1 MSNIRSRPLN
11 AAPLDRSMLDSAASP
26 TRVIFGI
33 VFLAWS
39 WISTV
44 VVLGAF
50 LAPALPGA
58 WLGIPDRYAVALGVA
73 LAVTAVEFVSGGRW
87 APVYWLVLLL
97 FDAPFTTI
105 QTHAWLAVLVA
116 PYLADGVLTSG
127 ADVVIW
133 LLSVIA
139 GVIAAILGELLLFGR
154 R

>member
-1 MSNIRSRPLN
+1 MSNVRSRPLN

-26 TRVIFGI
+26 TRVFFGI

-39 WISTV
+39 WVSTV

-50 LAPALPGA
+50 LAPAVPGDMV
-58 WLGIPDRYAVALGVA
+58 GIPARYVIALIFA
-73 LAVTAVEFVSGGRW
+73 LLITAVEFVSGGRW

-105 QTHAWLAVLVA
+105 QTHAWLAVLTA
-116 PYLADGVLTSG
+116 PYLAGGVLTSG
-127 ADVVIW
+127 ADVAIW
-133 LLSVIA
+133 LISIVA

>member
-1 MSNIRSRPLN
+1 MGNIRSRPLN
-11 AAPLDRSMLDSAASP
+11 APPLDRAMLDSAASP
-26 TRVIFGI
+26 MRVFFGI

-50 LAPALPGA
+50 LAPAVPGDA
-58 WLGIPDRYAVALGVA
+58 AGIPARYIVALVFA
-73 LAVTAVEFVSGGRW
+73 ILITAVEFVSASRW
-87 APVYWLVLLL
+87 APVYWLVLLA

-105 QTHAWLAVLVA
+105 QTHAWGVVLTA
-116 PYLADGVLTSG
+116 PYLAGGVVTSG
-127 ADVVIW
+127 ADAMIW
-133 LLSVIA
+133 LVSVVA